1 MSDIKQ
7 LIEELRIIIASTGTP
22 VVVRATQI
30 TDDLAGRY
38 ADFAI
43 AHVLFSQIILM
54 ATKIK
59 TSGAT
64 DGENGVMWGEVI
76 RLVHHMLDA

>member
-7 LIEELRIIIASTGTP
+7 LTEELRIIIANTGTP
-22 VVVRATQI
+22 VLVRATQI
-30 TDDLAGRY
+30 TDDLAKRY
-38 ADFAI
+38 ADFAK
-43 AHVLFSQIILM
+43 AHVLFSQIVIM
-54 ATKIK
+54 AAKIK

-64 DGENGVMWGEVI
+64 EGENGVMWGEVV